1 MITQLEYILTDI
13 IKVRVRIRIL
23 RLNILY
29 YIINGERTYLT
40 NKIRSDLIDRREM
53 IE

>member
-13 IKVRVRIRIL
+13 IKVRILL

-40 NKIRSDLIDRREM
+40 NKIRSDLIDRRER
-53 IE
+53 